1 MTNTAIDSTVR
12 AALQA
17 SPIVQ
22 DLSQAAFSDLC
33 TRGMALELKSSDPLL
48 FQDVRGGLGLF
59 VILAGSIGVYRK
71 DEAADAQE
79 QQLAVLRPGDCLG
92 EYSLLDGQSV
102 SATARALEPA
112 RLFFLPSGQFRSVV
126 ERDPQAGCLLYRNLA
141 RYLVRRLRAQ

>member
-33 TRGMALELKSSDPLL
+33 ARGMALELKSGDPLL

-71 DEAADAQE
+71 DQAADAQE

-92 EYSLLDGQSV
+92 EYSLLDGQPV
-102 SATARALEPA
+102 SATARA
-112 RLFFLPSGQFRSVV
+112 QFRSVV
-126 ERDPQAGCLLYRNLA
+126 ERDPQAGRLLYRNLA